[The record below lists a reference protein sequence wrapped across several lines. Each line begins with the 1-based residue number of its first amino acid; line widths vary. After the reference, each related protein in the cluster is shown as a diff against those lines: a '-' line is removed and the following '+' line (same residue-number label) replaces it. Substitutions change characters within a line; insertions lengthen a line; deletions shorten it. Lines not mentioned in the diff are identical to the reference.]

1 MASREITAFG
11 FLSVSKEIT
20 GGSVLF
26 AAACGCFPLADV
38 VYCCC
43 WGFFFH
49 SSSSMHTSLQPSRVM
64 VTVFTFTSDSGSA
77 WLLPALPPFTSQ
89 HCVYMHM
96 QMCKGARVCL
106 RARCTRAFVQINY

>member
-43 WGFFFH
+43 WVFFPLLLFH
-49 SSSSMHTSLQPSRVM
+49 AH
-64 VTVFTFTSDSGSA
+64 
-77 WLLPALPPFTSQ
+77 LPAAVTGDGHSVHL
-89 HCVYMHM
+89 H
-96 QMCKGARVCL
+96 
-106 RARCTRAFVQINY
+106 I